1 MHFNDDLSKY
11 ITNNINNDYKV
22 NLNDL
27 KTNKQRLIEK
37 YNKSPIFIDELIERL
52 II

>member
-27 KTNKQRLIEK
+27 TINKQRLIENITK
-37 YNKSPIFIDELIERL
+37 TLFYR
-52 II
+52 